1 MSAIMTAQDSTQR
14 KKINPKKFAMW
25 IAIGSIIMMFGGLTS
40 GYIVRKSQGDWETFK
55 LPVEFYIST
64 AAILVSSGTLM
75 IALRSFKQRKMKLHR
90 NMVSLTFI
98 LGIAFTVLQYYGFK
112 ELLGGMKWA
121 NNVAF
126 QYLIVIVLVHAL
138 HILGGI
144 VTLFI
149 LFLQTYSRKVKTYS
163 SNALEIASTYWHFVD
178 ILWIYLFLFF
188 LTNR

>member
-1 MSAIMTAQDSTQR
+1 MTAPDSTQR
-14 KKINPKKFAMW
+14 RKINPKKFAMW

-40 GYIVRKSQGDWETFK
+40 GYIVRKSQGDWETIK
-55 LPVEFYIST
+55 LPTEFYIST
-64 AAILVSSGTLM
+64 VLIIISSGTLM
-75 IALRSFKQRKMKLHR
+75 LALRSFKQRKMRLHR

-98 LGIAFTVLQYYGFK
+98 LGIAFTVLQYFGFK
-112 ELLGGMKWA
+112 EILSNMKWA

-126 QYLIVIVLVHAL
+126 QYLIVIILVHAL
-138 HILGGI
+138 HILGG
-144 VTLFI
+144 VVVLLV
-149 LFLQTYSRKVKTYS
+149 LFLQTFSRKVKTYS